1 MNKIGPHVPVQP
13 KLADTIKSV
22 ALGSEDTW
30 STDDD
35 EPTTSDEVFIAD
47 ECKEEEEE
55 ECECECECEDY
66 EVCECECECED
77 YEEEDDKDEE
87 EEEEE
92 EEEYERQA
100 KRARFFSL

>member
-47 ECKEEEEE
+47 ECKEEE
-55 ECECECECEDY
+55 
-66 EVCECECECED
+66 VCECECECED